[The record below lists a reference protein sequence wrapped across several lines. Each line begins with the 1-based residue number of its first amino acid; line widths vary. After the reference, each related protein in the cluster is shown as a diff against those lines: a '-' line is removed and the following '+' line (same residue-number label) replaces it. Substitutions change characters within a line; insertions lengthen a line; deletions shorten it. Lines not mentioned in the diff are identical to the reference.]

1 MNFGRHVHFTVRNNK
16 VDEFNRLMKGEVL
29 PLLKAQ
35 KGFCQ
40 EVTLL
45 GKNNTGMSVSVWDD
59 RASAETYNTKTYPEV
74 LKKLNPVLDGT
85 PRVETFE
92 TVLTD
97 MPKVVHA

>member
-1 MNFGRHVHFTVRNNK
+1 MNFARNVHFTVKNNK

-45 GKNNTGMSVSVWDD
+45 GKTNTGMSVSVWDD
-59 RASAETYNTKTYPEV
+59 RACTEAYNTKTYPEV

-85 PRVETFE
+85 PTVDTYE
-92 TVLTD
+92 TVHTV
-97 MPKVVHA
+97 MPTVVHA